1 MENPKVTQLLTAYI
15 VTITSIIPTTS
26 SREKLLTYQV
36 MCIILGL
43 LIVSYELL
51 IHTKAL
57 ALVVLSLAF
66 FKKLRTSYIIL
77 HSLHVKYNRH
87 YCIVH
92 TYLLYYYYNLF
103 MQITEGNVTT

>member
-66 FKKLRTSYIIL
+66 FLKIEDII
-77 HSLHVKYNRH
+77 H
-87 YCIVH
+87 YTALSSCKI
-92 TYLLYYYYNLF
+92 
-103 MQITEGNVTT
+103 